1 MSIDRRMDKDMVRI
15 YNGTLLGHKKD
26 WNNAIGSNMDGPR
39 QSYWEKSDR
48 REIKPMTSFRC
59 GIYKEITQ
67 MNLQTERENELMV
80 AGGVGGK
87 DGEKG

>member
-1 MSIDRRMDKDMVRI
+1 
-15 YNGTLLGHKKD
+15 
-26 WNNAIGSNMDGPR
+26 
-39 QSYWEKSDR
+39 
-48 REIKPMTSFRC
+48 MTSFRC

>member
-1 MSIDRRMDKDMVRI
+1 
-15 YNGTLLGHKKD
+15 
-26 WNNAIGSNMDGPR
+26 
-39 QSYWEKSDR
+39 
-48 REIKPMTSFRC
+48 MTSFRC

-87 DGEKG
+87 DGEKGQLEQHVITALFEMDNQQVPTAEERELCSTLPGGLDGRELKGEWIQV